1 MKTHF
6 LNTSLFII
14 VLSIFL
20 LSCDNKN
27 NEQKNTTEDQEG
39 IENQA
44 VEEPEV
50 LEAPIVCLWSK
61 ISVREEPKAKGK
73 WKAYIYLGEKAT
85 YKGISE
91 KDTTVKNGK
100 SYAKIELADGTTGWV
115 EERFFAIDAR
125 PAVIISPTKLY
136 ERPDILTA
144 GKKSYDRM
152 QFVVITDEKEGWK
165 KVKAKKVDDSWFSTG
180 WVRDNNITETDIDV
194 SVAVLE
200 NRAAAISDSEKK
212 LEALNEIANNPDFGN
227 SIFMEDIQQM
237 ILELGAVKEEG
248 GDAVDVLENYGD

>member
-1 MKTHF
+1 MKIQF
-6 LNTSLFII
+6 LKTSLFFIAF
-14 VLSIFL
+14 SL
-20 LSCDNKN
+20 LLFSCGNENKDN
-27 NEQKNTTEDQEG
+27 ENTGENSDAA
-39 IENQA
+39 ENQA

-85 YKGISE
+85 YKGITE

-100 SYAKIELADGTTGWV
+100 SYAKIELADGTSGWV
-115 EERFFAIDAR
+115 EERFFAIGAR

-152 QFVVITDEKEGWK
+152 QFVVITDEKDGWR
-165 KVKAKKVDDSWFSTG
+165 KVRAKKADDSWFSSG
-180 WVRDNNITETDIDV
+180 WVKDNKLTETGIDV

-200 NRAAAISDSEKK
+200 NRAATITDEEKK
-212 LEALNEIANNPDFGN
+212 IEALNEIVNNPDFGN
-227 SIFMEDIQQM
+227 SIFIEDINQM
-237 ILELGAVKEEG
+237 ILDINAPKEEG
-248 GDAVDVLENYGD
+248 AAVDVLEDYGD